1 MGRSSTI
8 AEPWKTLADKLGGV
22 GCMATELQSARR
34 TVNQW
39 ANGDRVPSRLTQ
51 AVIVATFIKHG
62 VEPPT
67 F

>member
-1 MGRSSTI
+1 MGRPSTI

-22 GCMATELQSARR
+22 GHLALELQSARR

-51 AVIVATFIKHG
+51 AVIVAAFIKHG

>member
-8 AEPWKTLADKLGGV
+8 AEPWKSLADKLGSV
-22 GCMATELQSARR
+22 GRMATELQSARR
-34 TVNQW
+34 TINQW

-51 AVIVATFIKHG
+51 AFIVSIFINHG
-62 VEPPT
+62 VEPPV